1 MFSFLFR
8 KPTNKMYYCNDTTN
22 IQSYIRKI
30 EKDLDKRDLDKKDL
44 DKKDFDKRGFD
55 KNTSIS
61 NISSSFILPFVSI
74 VFFIAGYNLKKWIK

>member
-30 EKDLDKRDLDKKDL
+30 EKDLDKKDL
-44 DKKDFDKRGFD
+44 DKKDIY